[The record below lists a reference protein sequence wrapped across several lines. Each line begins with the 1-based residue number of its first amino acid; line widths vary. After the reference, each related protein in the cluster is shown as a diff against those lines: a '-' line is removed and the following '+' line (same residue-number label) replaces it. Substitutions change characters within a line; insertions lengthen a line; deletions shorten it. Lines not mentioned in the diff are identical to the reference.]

1 VGKLKKV
8 GIGIA
13 VSLSLVFVVI
23 PLIIGMSIPAIED
36 KQALDQINQISVE
49 DKQALDQINQIS
61 VEDKQPYQFGLQSTQ
76 MNDQELNTI
85 AVDWNYRDLLRNTD
99 DYTGKIIFVEG
110 KVSFVAR
117 DSAREGELRL
127 CMTSNCHDESFIVK
141 SNGIDSWIEE
151 DMLQG
156 YVEVTGKFW
165 NNSVPK
171 VKEIKLTCSNC

>member
-13 VSLSLVFVVI
+13 VSLFLVFVVI
-23 PLIIGMSIPAIED
+23 PFFGMSVPAIED
-36 KQALDQINQISVE
+36 RQAL
-49 DKQALDQINQIS
+49 KQ
-61 VEDKQPYQFGLQSTQ
+61 FLQMS
-76 MNDQELNTI
+76 DQELHTM
-85 AVDWNYRDLLRNTD
+85 AVDWNYKDLLRNTD
-99 DYTGKIIFVEG
+99 DYTGKIIFVDG
-110 KVSFVAR
+110 KVGFIDR
-117 DSAREGELRL
+117 DRGELQL
-127 CMTSNCHDESFIVK
+127 CTSTNNPMFSDYTCRNNDFFVK
-141 SNGIDSWIEE
+141 LNGIDSWIEE

>member
-1 VGKLKKV
+1 MGKLKKV

-13 VSLSLVFVVI
+13 VSLFLVFVVI
-23 PLIIGMSIPAIED
+23 PLIIGMSIPAI
-36 KQALDQINQISVE
+36 E